1 MGVRGALIGL
11 ATKLSMSCVSLLT
24 VSSSLHSSVYAMDP
38 VSMRALACAAKRPL
52 GQVSDVIVSSYLEE
66 HRSAT
71 LLVTTPEP
79 PENRCTMKVGRG
91 RCRKPV
97 TRVAL
102 VQYCWKHQ
110 PGGGI
115 CFPGDS
121 SVCHW
126 NFHKLLQRDV

>member
-1 MGVRGALIGL
+1 
-11 ATKLSMSCVSLLT
+11 
-24 VSSSLHSSVYAMDP
+24 MDP
-38 VSMRALACAAKRPL
+38 VSVRGLACAAKRPL
-52 GQVSDVIVSSYLEE
+52 GQVSDVIVSSYIEE

-110 PGGGI
+110 LGRGV
-115 CFPGDS
+115 CDPGDS
-121 SVCHW
+121 VVCRW
-126 NFHKLLQRDV
+126 NFNKVTQKVRCEICNPVHGAGRCRCAW